1 MLQQL
6 KLNDTMLVQDAESPE
21 AGKEEVCIYIKK
33 KNNPII

>member
-21 AGKEEVCIYIKK
+21 AGKEEVRIYTYIYKK
-33 KNNPII
+33 TII